1 MIRGAIGTDP
11 SSCTSNRD
19 GNASE
24 NTRLGRDNGA
34 RRPQDPFKIA
44 EPSMT
49 IYRPTMTRK
58 RSPPPPLSIVVASD
72 SSVQISS
79 RGERERPCVRYAKL
93 INYAPI
99 TRSGSSSAQSSR
111 QRSRGVA

>member
-58 RSPPPPLSIVVASD
+58 RSPPP
-72 SSVQISS
+72 
-79 RGERERPCVRYAKL
+79 L
-93 INYAPI
+93 IY
-99 TRSGSSSAQSSR
+99 
-111 QRSRGVA
+111 RSRFGFLGADLLSR